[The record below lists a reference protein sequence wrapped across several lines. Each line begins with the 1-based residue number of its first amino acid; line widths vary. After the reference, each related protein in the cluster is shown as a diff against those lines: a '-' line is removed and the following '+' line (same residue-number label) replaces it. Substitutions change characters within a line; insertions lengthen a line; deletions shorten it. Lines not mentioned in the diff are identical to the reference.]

1 VICAKSGFFRAACS
15 TRWLEGREKVVR
27 LPEVMAKVFQVY
39 VDWAYTGNLI
49 LGAAATFSPGK
60 RPTCRG
66 LVDLYLLGDVLD
78 DVKLRN
84 KAMQLLNAHV
94 AAHLSPGFAT
104 ICHVWEN
111 TPPSSILRKWM
122 VEVTI
127 MKLKSE
133 SFAENAGNYPA
144 DYVVQ
149 VATTLLHRTKGFTPQ
164 KMIERLSSPEFF
176 EPESDASASDV

>member
-1 VICAKSGFFRAACS
+1 
-15 TRWLEGREKVVR
+15 
-27 LPEVMAKVFQVY
+27 
-39 VDWAYTGNLI
+39 
-49 LGAAATFSPGK
+49 
-60 RPTCRG
+60 
-66 LVDLYLLGDVLD
+66 
-78 DVKLRN
+78 
-84 KAMQLLNAHV
+84 MQLLNAHV

-133 SFAENAGNYPA
+133 SFAENAENYPA

-149 VATTLLHRTKGFTPQ
+149 VATTLLHRIKGFKPQ
-164 KMIERLSSPEFF
+164 KTIERPSSPEFF
-176 EPESDASASDV
+176 EPESDASSYDV